1 MSSASVLAIVQ
12 ARMGSSRLPG
22 KVLMP
27 LGQTTVIGYLLQR
40 LALSEEVSRI
50 ILATSLEA
58 TDDTLAGHVA
68 RLGFEVFRG
77 SEADVLDR
85 YYQAARSVAP
95 DVVVRVTGDCPLID
109 PRLVDQ
115 VIRELLRTGAEYAS
129 NICPP
134 SFPDGLDVEA
144 FTFKAL
150 GRAWRKAKRADEREH
165 VTLYLQQDP
174 QIRRVNT
181 GADSDHSSLRWTIDE
196 PSDYEKIRK
205 IVGEFGGRSD
215 FSWEAVLDLESSQPG
230 LFSDNQHHARNA
242 GSATGAGQKL
252 WMRAKNL
259 IAGGNMLLSKRPEMF
274 LPDHW
279 PAYFSRASGCRVWD
293 LEGRELT
300 DMSLMGVGTNILGYG
315 HPEVDEAVRQ
325 TIERGNM
332 STLNCPEEVLLAER
346 LIQIHPW
353 AEMVRLART
362 GGEANAVAIRI
373 ARAATGRE
381 KVAICGYHGW
391 HDWYLSANLAND
403 RGLDGHLLPGL
414 EPAGVPRGLQGSV
427 LPFGYNDF
435 DALEKLAN
443 IHELAAIK
451 MEVVRNRGPEND
463 FLQRVRDLATR
474 LGIVLLFDE
483 CTSGF
488 RETFGGLHKKYGVEP
503 DMATFGKAMG
513 NGYAI
518 TAVIGRRAIM
528 EAAQST
534 FISSTFWTER
544 IGPTAALKTL
554 EVMERERSWETI
566 TQTGLTLRE
575 GWAAMAAD
583 QGLRIQFSGLPA
595 LSSFALEGVDN
606 LVGKTFITQEMLK
619 KNFLAGNTVYCSTE
633 HSSSVL
639 HKYFEALL
647 PVFGAIAESESAQ
660 NLSDRL
666 EGPICHAG
674 FSRLN

>member
-22 KVLMP
+22 KVLLP

-40 LALSEEVSRI
+40 LALSKEVGRI
-50 ILATSLEA
+50 MLATSLEA

-68 RLGFEVFRG
+68 RLGFTVFRG
-77 SEADVLDR
+77 SEVDVLDR
-85 YYQAARSVAP
+85 YYQAARPIAP

-109 PRLVDQ
+109 PCLVDQ
-115 VIRELLRTGAEYAS
+115 VVRALIESGADYAS

-150 GRAWRKAKRADEREH
+150 SRAWREANRADEREH
-165 VTLYLQQDP
+165 VTLYLQQHP
-174 QIRRVNT
+174 QIVRVNT
-181 GADSDHSSLRWTIDE
+181 RANKDHSSLRWTVDE
-196 PSDYEKIRK
+196 PSDYELIRK
-205 IVGEFGGRSD
+205 IVGEFSGRCD
-215 FSWEAVLDLESSQPG
+215 FSWEEVLGLESSKPG
-230 LFSDNQHHARNA
+230 LFSTNQQYVRNA
-242 GSATGAGQKL
+242 GSAADGGQKL
-252 WMRAKNL
+252 WSRAKKV

-274 LPDHW
+274 LPDYW
-279 PAYFSRASGCRVWD
+279 PAYFSRASGCKVWD
-293 LEGRELT
+293 LDGQQFT
-300 DMSLMGVGTNILGYG
+300 DMSLMGIGTNTLGYG

-353 AEMVRLART
+353 AGMVRLART

-373 ARAATGRE
+373 ARAATGRD

-391 HDWYLSANLAND
+391 HDWYLSANLSND
-403 RGLDGHLLPGL
+403 QSLDGHLLPGL
-414 EPAGVPRGLQGSV
+414 DPAGVPRGLQGSV
-427 LPFGYNDF
+427 LPFSYNDF
-435 DALEKLAN
+435 ETLEKLSEL
-443 IHELAAIK
+443 HELAAIK
-451 MEVVRNRGPEND
+451 MEVVRNLGPEND

-474 LGIVLLFDE
+474 RGIVLVFDE

-488 RETFGGLHKKYGVEP
+488 RETFGGLHKKYGVDP
-503 DMATFGKAMG
+503 DMAIFGKAMG

-518 TAVIGRRAIM
+518 TAVIGRREVM
-528 EAAQST
+528 DAAQST

-544 IGPTAALKTL
+544 IGPVAALKTL

-566 TQTGLTLRE
+566 TQVGHKLRKR
-575 GWAAMAAD
+575 WLDLA
-583 QGLRIQFSGLPA
+583 QIHGLRLEFSGLLA
-595 LSSFALEGVDN
+595 LSSFAFSSIDN
-606 LVGKTFITQEMLK
+606 LIAKTFITQEMLK
-619 KNFLAGNTVYCSTE
+619 RKFLAGNTVYCSTA
-633 HSSSVL
+633 HTPTVL
-639 HKYFEALL
+639 DEYFESLN
-647 PVFGAIAESESAQ
+647 PVFSAIANTPSTQE
-660 NLSDRL
+660 LRDRL
-666 EGPICHAG
+666 VGPICHAG

>member
-1 MSSASVLAIVQ
+1 
-12 ARMGSSRLPG
+12 MGSSRLPG
-22 KVLMP
+22 KVLLP
-27 LGQTTVIGYLLQR
+27 LGKTSLIGYLFK
-40 LALSEEVSRI
+40 RI
-50 ILATSLEA
+50 AMCKESDCIVLATSLLEG
-58 TDDTLAGHVA
+58 DDCLAGHVA
-68 RLGFEVFRG
+68 RLGFDVSRG
-77 SEADVLDR
+77 SDTDVLDR
-85 YYQAARSVAP
+85 FYQTARKYSP
-95 DVVVRVTGDCPLID
+95 DIVVRVTGDCPLID
-109 PRLVDQ
+109 PGLHDAIVRKLRETGVD
-115 VIRELLRTGAEYAS
+115 YAS
-129 NICPP
+129 NIDPP
-134 SFPDGLDVEA
+134 TFPDGLDVEA
-144 FTFKAL
+144 FTFEAL
-150 GRAWRKAKRADEREH
+150 SQAWQLARTPAEREH
-165 VTLYLQQDP
+165 VTLYLRESGQFK
-174 QIRRVNT
+174 RACLRST
-181 GADSDHSSLRWTIDE
+181 EDHSSLRWTVDE
-196 PSDYEKIRK
+196 HADYEFVSRIAE
-205 IVGEFGGRSD
+205 EFGERIN
-215 FSWEAVLDLESSQPG
+215 FSWQEVIHLLVTKPN
-230 LFSDNQHHARNA
+230 LFTQTSASVRNS
-242 GSATGAGQKL
+242 GSITGAGQKL
-252 WMRAKNL
+252 WQRAKCV

-274 LPDHW
+274 LPEKW
-279 PAYFSRASGCRVWD
+279 PAYFSRALGCKAWD
-293 LEGRELT
+293 LDGREFT
-300 DMSLMGVGTNILGYG
+300 DMSLMGVGTNTLGYG

-325 TIERGNM
+325 TIARGNM

-381 KVAICGYHGW
+381 KIAICGYHGW

-403 RGLDGHLLPGL
+403 RSLDGHLLPGL

-427 LPFGYNDF
+427 LPFAYNDF

-443 IHELAAIK
+443 IHQLAAIK

-518 TAVIGRRAIM
+518 TAVLGRRAIM

-566 TQTGLTLRE
+566 TQIGMNLRE
-575 GWAAMAAD
+575 GWATVAANH
-583 QGLRIQFSGLPA
+583 GLRIQFSGLPA
-595 LSSFALEGVDN
+595 LSSFSLEGIDN

-619 KNFLAGNTVYCSTE
+619 RNFLAGNTVYSSTA
-633 HSSSVL
+633 HLSSIL
-639 HKYFEALL
+639 HEYFEALN
-647 PVFGAIAESESAQ
+647 PVFGAIAASGSAQ
-660 NLSDRL
+660 NLREL
-666 EGPICHAG
+666 LQGPICHAG